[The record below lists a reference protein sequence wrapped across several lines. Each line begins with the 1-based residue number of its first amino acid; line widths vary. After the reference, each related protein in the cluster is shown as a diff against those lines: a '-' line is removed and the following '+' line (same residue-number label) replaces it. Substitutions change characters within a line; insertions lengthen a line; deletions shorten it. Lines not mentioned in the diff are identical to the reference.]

1 MILFIFEGNKREPQL
16 FSSMQKLFFPKGNE
30 AIICSFGNNIYELY
44 RKMQEMDGVGDV
56 VSILR
61 EKSKDKEDN
70 PFKDVVSSSD
80 FSEIYLFFD
89 YDFHNRNYTLEELN
103 VRITSML
110 SVFDNETENGKLYI
124 NYPMV
129 ESIRYT
135 KLLPDSQYWSY
146 TVSRDSCASFKKIS
160 DSFSDYQSLDFI
172 CLPSRR
178 EPTESELLRCRNNWS
193 LLKVQNVC
201 KANYIC
207 SGQNCLPD
215 TKESISHRSIFENQ
229 VKKFVNSGKGCHV
242 GILNAFPLFLYEYFP
257 S

>member
-110 SVFDNETENGKLYI
+110 LFLTMRRKMGNFISTIPWWNLSVIPSCCLTASIG
-124 NYPMV
+124 V
-129 ESIRYT
+129 IRYPVI
-135 KLLPDSQYWSY
+135 LVHLS
-146 TVSRDSCASFKKIS
+146 KKYRILFRITRALTLS
-160 DSFSDYQSLDFI
+160 AFHRGVNRQ
-172 CLPSRR
+172 
-178 EPTESELLRCRNNWS
+178 
-193 LLKVQNVC
+193 
-201 KANYIC
+201 KAN
-207 SGQNCLPD
+207 
-215 TKESISHRSIFENQ
+215 F
-229 VKKFVNSGKGCHV
+229 
-242 GILNAFPLFLYEYFP
+242 
-257 S
+257 

>member
-56 VSILR
+56 VSIFARNRKTRRTILLR
-61 EKSKDKEDN
+61 MSY
-70 PFKDVVSSSD
+70 PLPISR
-80 FSEIYLFFD
+80 EIYLFFD

-215 TKESISHRSIFENQ
+215 TKESISQRSIFENQ

>member
-178 EPTESELLRCRNNWS
+178 EPTERI
-193 LLKVQNVC
+193 K
-201 KANYIC
+201 
-207 SGQNCLPD
+207 
-215 TKESISHRSIFENQ
+215 KENIHIRKEE
-229 VKKFVNSGKGCHV
+229 KH
-242 GILNAFPLFLYEYFP
+242 
-257 S
+257 

>member
-44 RKMQEMDGVGDV
+44 RKMQEMDGVGDL
-56 VSILR
+56 S
-61 EKSKDKEDN
+61 
-70 PFKDVVSSSD
+70 
-80 FSEIYLFFD
+80 FFD

-178 EPTESELLRCRNNWS
+178 EPTESELLRCRDNWS

-215 TKESISHRSIFENQ
+215 TKENISQRSIFENQ

>member
-1 MILFIFEGNKREPQL
+1 M
-16 FSSMQKLFFPKGNE
+16 
-30 AIICSFGNNIYELY
+30 
-44 RKMQEMDGVGDV
+44 
-56 VSILR
+56 
-61 EKSKDKEDN
+61 
-70 PFKDVVSSSD
+70 
-80 FSEIYLFFD
+80 
-89 YDFHNRNYTLEELN
+89 
-103 VRITSML
+103 RITSML
-110 SVFDNETENGKLYI
+110 SVLTMRRKMGNFISTIPWWNLSVIPSCCLTASIG
-124 NYPMV
+124 V
-129 ESIRYT
+129 IRYPVILVHLS
-135 KLLPDSQYWSY
+135 KNIG
-146 TVSRDSCASFKKIS
+146 F
-160 DSFSDYQSLDFI
+160 FSDYQSLDFI

-215 TKESISHRSIFENQ
+215 TKESISQRSIFENQ